1 LGELQT
7 KAKVARD
14 TTYMFIQ
21 GFVNAV
27 LGLIYFIILA
37 HTLSE
42 QEMGVF
48 ALMAFALYL
57 PQVFGIFALHSAAIK
72 FISQYIAEGNSEKA
86 RSVVSRVVQ
95 VCSLTSAVAFVALFI
110 PAEGLSMQLFNT
122 AEYALLLRILALTSV
137 FNILYILASGF
148 LQGMQRIRDLAATG
162 LVYTILQNA
171 VGIFLLYL
179 GWGLYA
185 VVFCWFAG
193 LSVASIVG
201 LMIVAKNLG
210 VVGKTHEL
218 KPLFRFSLPLYAA
231 GIFGYFVTWIDQL
244 ILYSY
249 TSALP
254 GGAVEAQ
261 RVLGVYNVAIRASTV
276 PTLFSA
282 AALAALFPQLS
293 ELYTLQG
300 LNRLGEAFRAS
311 TRYLVLVGFPLII
324 GLATLA
330 RPAIILFA
338 GWQYVE
344 AAEPLMIIC
353 IAALAGTLGVA
364 AGPILLTLERTKV
377 ASAITVVSVVLSA
390 VLSFFMLSYA
400 GLGMI
405 GTAWARAFAAVIVLA
420 LSLYVLKKFVPVS
433 FDTEALKKASVAS
446 VIMVLSIV
454 AVDSVRIIIFLDSA
468 SFLEN
473 FLVIRLHLLPIYVAV
488 GGAAYAWAL
497 LKLRAVKLHDVEL
510 IEEYFPKKLQ
520 RVATWLKR
528 FAVAE

>member
-7 KAKVARD
+7 KAKVARG

-27 LGLIYFIILA
+27 LGLIYFITLA
-37 HTLSE
+37 HALSD

-57 PQVFGIFALHSAAIK
+57 PQVFGIFALQSAAIK

-95 VCSLTSAVAFVALFI
+95 VCSLSSAVAFVALFI

-122 AEYALLLRILALTSV
+122 AQHALLLRILALTSV

-148 LQGMQRIRDLAATG
+148 LQGMQRIRDLAAIG

-179 GWGLYA
+179 GWRLYA
-185 VVFCWFAG
+185 VVYCWLAG
-193 LSVASIVG
+193 LSVASILG
-201 LMIVAKNLG
+201 LMIVTKNLG
-210 VVGKTHEL
+210 VLGKPHEL
-218 KPLFRFSLPLYAA
+218 KPLFRFSFPLYAA
-231 GIFGYFVTWIDQL
+231 GILGYFVGWIDQL

-249 TSALP
+249 TSALH
-254 GGAVEAQ
+254 GGAAEAQ

-300 LNRLGEAFRAS
+300 LNRLGDAFRAS
-311 TRYLVLVGFPLII
+311 TRYLVFVGFPLII

-353 IAALAGTLGVA
+353 IAAMAGTLGIAV
-364 AGPILLTLERTKV
+364 GPILLTLERTTV
-377 ASAITVVSVVLSA
+377 ASVLSVVSVVLSA
-390 VLSFFMLSYA
+390 ALSFFMLSYA

-405 GTAWARAFAAVIVLA
+405 GTAWARALVAVIGLA
-420 LSLYVLKKFVPVS
+420 LNLYVLTKFVPVS
-433 FDTEALKKASVAS
+433 FDKEALKKASAAS
-446 VIMVLSIV
+446 AIMVLAIV
-454 AVDSVRIIIFLDSA
+454 ALDSMRIIAFHSSTD
-468 SFLEN
+468 FLEN

-488 GGAAYAWAL
+488 GGAAYALAL
-497 LKLRAVKLHDVEL
+497 VKLRAVKSHDVEL
-510 IEEYFPKKLQ
+510 VEEYLPKKLQ